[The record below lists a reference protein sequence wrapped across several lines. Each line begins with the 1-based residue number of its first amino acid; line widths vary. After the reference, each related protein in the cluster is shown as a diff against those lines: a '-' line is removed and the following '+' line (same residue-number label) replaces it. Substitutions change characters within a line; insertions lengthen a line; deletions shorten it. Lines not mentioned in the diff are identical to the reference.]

1 MLQTIRSILSH
12 LREIKKRKYI
22 AGLVRKGLLVGE
34 GTEILEPFFI
44 DPDHCFLISIGANC
58 TLAPNVRLIAHDAST
73 KQYLDFTRVGKISIR
88 DNCFIGD
95 SVIILPNVTVGP
107 NSIVG
112 AGAVVTRDVPEN
124 SIAVGNP
131 ARIIGALD
139 DYLAK
144 TREKAHAGRI
154 YGAEYL
160 IEVITPEAVT
170 EMQEALSGKDGYIT

>member
-1 MLQTIRSILSH
+1 MRIIRYILSY
-12 LREIKKRKYI
+12 LREIKTRKYL
-22 AGLVRKGLLVGE
+22 AGLVRKGLHIGH

-73 KQYLDFTRVGKISIR
+73 KQYLDFTRIGKISIR

-107 NSIVG
+107 NSVVG

-139 DYLAK
+139 DYLEK
-144 TREKAHAGRI
+144 TRGKARAGRI

-160 IEVITPEAVT
+160 IDVITPEAVA
-170 EMQEALSGKDGYIT
+170 EMQEALSGKDGYII